1 MNKNSK
7 YRITKVVSGKIIS
20 PPPPKTA
27 SLTNADFFR
36 ASDYGIYALQQ
47 KKNEFVNSNI
57 RYNNKFPETL
67 SRKQIAY
74 LTKLYEAANTYL
86 NNNPLLTPTAHQIT
100 KELRQKTKQLGATY
114 EIYKVDLLSL
124 NLPSDLLSA
133 CNKLIEFV
141 LELVETFTFIDNLIP
156 DIKKIPNRPSDL
168 ALRKLVLEIILD
180 YQKTKNT
187 DKYPTHPYVLKQLNS
202 TRNNQ
207 SKFQLSARQYGNYKL
222 WIKRDTYHWYIQP

>member
-1 MNKNSK
+1 MNKNTN
-7 YRITKVVSGKIIS
+7 YTTTKVVNGKRIPS
-20 PPPPKTA
+20 PPPKKV

-47 KKNEFVNSNI
+47 KKNEFVNFNI
-57 RYNNKFPETL
+57 KYNKQNPRTL
-67 SRKQIAY
+67 SKKQITY
-74 LTKLYEAANTYL
+74 LTNLYEAANTYL
-86 NNNPLLTPTAHQIT
+86 KKNPLLIPTAHQIT
-100 KELRQKTKQLGATY
+100 KSLRQKTKQLGITN
-114 EIYKVDLLSL
+114 EIYKVDLPSL
-124 NLPSDLLSA
+124 NLPSDLENA
-133 CNKLIEFV
+133 CKKLIEFM
-141 LELVETFTFIDNLIP
+141 LELVETFTFIDNLIS
-156 DIKKIPNRPSDL
+156 DIQKIPNRPSDL

-187 DKYPTHPYVLKQLNS
+187 DKFPTHPYVLKQLNS